1 MDVSVKKGGI
11 LVRKMLGIILMLVLL
26 SACGNSATS
35 NDKGEVPELLEVKL
49 TGPKTV
55 KKNESVIVKAAVTYG
70 DTSVDDADEVQFE
83 VWKDGD
89 KDKSNMIQPKKE
101 NKGVYELH
109 TTFKQDGLYIIQ
121 VHVTAKQQHNMPKT
135 IIHVGEVKK
144 ESPSTDEEETSH
156 H

>member
-1 MDVSVKKGGI
+1 M
-11 LVRKMLGIILMLVLL
+11 RKMVGIILMLALL
-26 SACGNSATS
+26 SACGNSAAS

-49 TGPKTV
+49 TGPEQV
-55 KKNESVIVKAAVTYG
+55 EKNENVIVKAAVTYG
-70 DTSVDDADEVQFE
+70 DTPVDDADDVQFE

-89 KDKSNMIQPKKE
+89 KDNSKMIQPKKE

-109 TTFKQDGLYIIQ
+109 TAFKQDGLYIIQ

-135 IIHVGEVKK
+135 NIHVGDVKK
-144 ESPSTDEEETSH
+144 ESTSTEEEDTSH